1 MQIMDDHLKAKFGY
15 NNFREHQK
23 DIITGVLEGEDTLAV
38 LPTGGGK
45 SLLYQFP
52 ATYTGKTTVVVSPLI
67 SLMNDQ
73 CTHLNAIG
81 IPSACYHSESSANPN
96 DIASQTVVYITPEFV
111 HNRLSFLHKYAG
123 SIGLFAIDEA
133 HCVSQW
139 SHDFRTSYLHLGV
152 LKREMPSIPV
162 LAVTATATP
171 RVISDI
177 YTMLGMNEVNEYVLG
192 TRRDNLA
199 IAVLPKTRFY
209 VDIIDI
215 VKESTIIYVQTRKI
229 CDEVYEQ
236 LTTHGVACTRY
247 HGGMTKQEKEN
258 SHQRFMTGEDIV
270 VVATVAFGMGID
282 KPDIRNVVNYG
293 VPSDIETYYQE
304 IGRAGRDGLP
314 SKATMYYCEND
325 FATMRFLVS
334 QSADPQQVKL
344 KTHSLDLL
352 RTFLADERMCRQ
364 QIIEYY
370 FDTGEYP
377 HDGIKRE
384 PVPCGICDVCN
395 HGQQI
400 ARCDVTREAVTTYD
414 LVKRLERRGSTY
426 GVVKTVDAVRR
437 ALGSNVTQT
446 WVRRIVEAM
455 ISMEF
460 LTRKLVGQR
469 GNSVVVCGRR
479 NPSDHKP
486 VMIVSAQT
494 TAAKPVSQ
502 SASLEHEVRSVLA
515 NRHGILATNIMMDRV
530 LLNIQERKPCNVS
543 QLLEVDG
550 ISDDFANRYGE
561 EFINEYNKRTRLQSR
576 THQSNDA
583 LSGSMDSV
591 PLYVAL
597 KQLRAQQARE
607 LELPA
612 FCIFNNAVLVNLVR
626 IRPRTTDKLSKVK
639 GVGPKKIARF
649 GGKIIEI
656 CNSDLEGLTN
666 EESDVGV
673 RPDVGVQRHKSKGM
687 DETYRHYTQGKSVE
701 EIAAAT
707 GLTPQT
713 IENHILH
720 IFEHYENVDISP
732 DYFGLTTSIEE
743 EIGNA
748 ISKVGTDRLRPI
760 KESVSSNVTYTQI
773 KLALLIRRVES
784 C

>member
-1 MQIMDDHLKAKFGY
+1 MDDHLKAKFGY

-96 DIASQTVVYITPEFV
+96 DIASQAVVYITPEFV
-111 HNRLSFLHKYAG
+111 HNRRSFLHKYAE

-177 YTMLGMNEVNEYVLG
+177 YTMLEMNEVNEYVLG

-215 VKESTIIYVQTRKI
+215 VKESTIIYVQTRKT
-229 CDEVYEQ
+229 CDEVYEK
-236 LTTHGVACTRY
+236 LTTHGVACARY
-247 HGGMTKQEKEN
+247 HGGMTKREKEK
-258 SHQRFMTGEDIV
+258 SHQRFMAGEDIV

-344 KTHSLDLL
+344 KTHSLDML

-364 QIIEYY
+364 QTIEYY

-377 HDGIKRE
+377 HDGITCEPVPCEPVPCEPVPCE

-395 HGQQI
+395 QGERTT
-400 ARCDVTREAVTTYD
+400 RCDVSREAVTTYD
-414 LVKRLERRGSTY
+414 VVKKLERRGSTY

-437 ALGSNVTQT
+437 ALGSNVTKT
-446 WVRRIVEAM
+446 SVRRIVEAM

-469 GNSVVVCGRR
+469 GNSVLVCGRR

-515 NRHGILATNIMMDRV
+515 NRHGILATNMMMDRV

-561 EFINEYNKRTRLQSR
+561 EFINEYNKRT
-576 THQSNDA
+576 HQSNFA
-583 LSGSMDSV
+583 ANGPIGQSKSGS
-591 PLYVAL
+591 
-597 KQLRAQQARE
+597 K
-607 LELPA
+607 
-612 FCIFNNAVLVNLVR
+612 R
-626 IRPRTTDKLSKVK
+626 I
-639 GVGPKKIARF
+639 G
-649 GGKIIEI
+649 
-656 CNSDLEGLTN
+656 
-666 EESDVGV
+666 
-673 RPDVGVQRHKSKGM
+673 
-687 DETYRHYTQGKSVE
+687 ETYRHYNQGKSVE

-707 GLTPQT
+707 GLTPRT

-720 IFEHYENVDISP
+720 IFEHYESVDISP

-748 ISKVGTDRLRPI
+748 ISIVGTDRLKPI
-760 KESVSSNVTYTQI
+760 KESVTPNVTYAQI